1 MYMLCACIIAFSSF
15 IYFTL
20 HHKRKRL
27 TAAAGDKAYVS
38 P

>member
-1 MYMLCACIIAFSSF
+1 MICAFIIAFSSV